1 MVILCLSFEYII
13 DIIIRKS
20 VLHTCIGGQKFDDMI
35 VASSKPRDTPS
46 SPSSEPKNTFAKT
59 FLLFF

>member
-46 SPSSEPKNTFAKT
+46 PSSEPKNTFSKK